1 MPIPTDLRLDEL
13 RLIADPPADAVL
25 TQLIDQQGPAEAR
38 RLFDEL
44 IRNLDMPTGELLPAA
59 AGLMENTARLPDWAD
74 PGQVRLAHDL
84 FLDHGPKFL
93 LVLYYQSLPLLYLD
107 AKGAPV
113 LIKTSRLTNEDRS
126 LRIFARRIAET
137 GQFLVDTMTPGELQP
152 GGRGI
157 TAIQKV
163 RLIHAAIRQFIPPEE
178 WDEATL
184 GKPINQED
192 MALTLLTFSVV
203 LTEAMTKFGLAL
215 TDEQQQA
222 FLHTWKAIG
231 HNLGLLPELL
241 PADHQ
246 EGVALLEK
254 ILARHAAESE
264 AGKLLTAS
272 LLDFAREHFPQKEL
286 QQAPESLIRYFLGPE
301 RAQMLGIQPNYGC
314 LAWLL
319 PEVLRSAFNL
329 GERLEDK
336 AGEPLRLLLNHLSRR
351 TTRAMVNYF
360 NVYKGRP
367 FDLSDQLKAAWFET
381 E

>member
-1 MPIPTDLRLDEL
+1 MPIPSDPRLDEL
-13 RLIADPPADAVL
+13 RLLADPPADAVL
-25 TQLIDQQGPAEAR
+25 TRLIDEQGPDEAR

-59 AGLMENTARLPDWAD
+59 AALMEDTARLPDWAE

-93 LVLYYQSLPLLYLD
+93 LVLYFKSLPLLYLD

-163 RLIHAAIRQFIPPEE
+163 RLIHAAIRQFIPPDG
-178 WDEATL
+178 WDEVAL
-184 GKPINQED
+184 GKPVNQED
-192 MALTLLTFSVV
+192 MALTLMTFSVA
-203 LTEAMTKFGLAL
+203 LTEAMGQFGIEL
-215 TDEQQQA
+215 TDEQREA
-222 FLHTWKAIG
+222 YLHAWKAVG
-231 HNLGLLPELL
+231 LNLGVMPELL
-241 PADHQ
+241 PADHA
-246 EGVALLEK
+246 EGVALLNK
-254 ILARHAAESE
+254 ILDRHAAESE
-264 AGKLLTAS
+264 AGKLLTEA
-272 LLDFAREHFPQKEL
+272 LLDFSREHFPQKEL
-286 QQAPESLIRYFLGPE
+286 RQTPESLIRYFLGPE

-314 LAWLL
+314 LAWLI
-319 PEVLRSAFNL
+319 PEVLRSAFSL

-336 AGEPLRLLLNHLSRR
+336 AGEPLRLLLDRLSRR
-351 TTRAMVNYF
+351 TTLAMVNYF

-367 FDLSDQLKAAWFET
+367 FSIPEQVKEAWFGVK
-381 E
+381 